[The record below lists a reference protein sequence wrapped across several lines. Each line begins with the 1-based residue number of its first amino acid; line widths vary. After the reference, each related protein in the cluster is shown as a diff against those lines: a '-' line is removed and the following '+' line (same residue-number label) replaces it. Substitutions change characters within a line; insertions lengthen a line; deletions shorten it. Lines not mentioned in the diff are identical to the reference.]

1 MLVTKSWLQKNYNK
15 YNNLLWNGNLPNI
28 KLKIGRAKNTWGYA
42 AFNYDYVNDTIIPE
56 YLTISNYYDSPEEVK
71 ICTLLHEMI
80 HIADYTFHP
89 EHFIKNHRR
98 VSGWSYD
105 AHGFWFKQEAERIYK
120 ETGHK
125 IGVKVT
131 HEEQKISKV
140 SKKYQATEKNKL
152 DNALIGAIYGSRGI
166 VFYFKTSK
174 EYAEYVKHHTIGSYR
189 LYYTLGEIRKIK
201 FYTVKDKR
209 YANIRSCKTNLKGW
223 QTTYDKFNNLLERIE
238 ATEYY
243 VK

>member
-15 YNNLLWNGNLPNI
+15 FNNLLWNGNLPNI
-28 KLKIGRAKNTWGYA
+28 TLKIGRAKHTWGYA

-89 EHFIKNHRR
+89 EHFIKNRRR
-98 VSGWSYD
+98 VSGWNYD

-120 ETGHK
+120 ETGYK

-131 HEEQKISKV
+131 HEEQKISTV
-140 SKKYQATEKNKL
+140 SKKYQATEKNNEE
-152 DNALIGAIYGSRGI
+152 NALIGAIYGSTGI
-166 VFYFKTSK
+166 IFYFKTSK
-174 EYAEYVKHHTIGSYR
+174 EYAEYVKHYTVGRYRFGS
-189 LYYTLGEIRKIK
+189 LGEIKNVK
-201 FYTVKDKR
+201 FYTFNDKR
-209 YANIRSCKTNLKGW
+209 YVNLRSCKTKLIGW
-223 QTTYDKFNNLLERIE
+223 KTTYNNFINFLERIN

-243 VK
+243 IK